1 MGKSLNGKELGKGIT
16 QSKDGRFLGRFV
28 NRFGKTECIRC
39 RNLAELRRRMD
50 EAKYKDYSKKN
61 LANHELSVDEWYKIW
76 MEIYEISIRDSTR
89 HQYDKMYN
97 KVKED
102 IGFIKMKDLNTTTIQ
117 KALNNLPSDAY
128 RKRVRSILHS
138 MFQKAVD
145 DNIID
150 RNPARKAVWNVQH
163 DAKRIKQPMTLEQ
176 EKLFVDYIYR
186 PRVKQSQLE
195 HAELMEFMLE
205 TGMRLGEA
213 TGLEWK
219 SVDFDNSM
227 IYVNTNLVTTM
238 AIEEDGTVKGRY
250 PRFHYPKTEM
260 GKRKIPM
267 TQRARELLLIEKERD
282 NAIKSLYEPKE
293 GFEDLVFVSWL
304 NTPIYDDT
312 IRRSLSKL
320 TQELRKIDP
329 NFPNVSPHI
338 LRHTFATRCVEN
350 GMNIKTLQKL
360 LGHTNFKTTMD
371 IYSHTTDD
379 VLYEEMK
386 KFEHRNEKKAISEN

>member
-163 DAKRIKQPMTLEQ
+163 L
-176 EKLFVDYIYR
+176 
-186 PRVKQSQLE
+186 S
-195 HAELMEFMLE
+195 
-205 TGMRLGEA
+205 
-213 TGLEWK
+213 
-219 SVDFDNSM
+219 
-227 IYVNTNLVTTM
+227 
-238 AIEEDGTVKGRY
+238 
-250 PRFHYPKTEM
+250 
-260 GKRKIPM
+260 
-267 TQRARELLLIEKERD
+267 LI
-282 NAIKSLYEPKE
+282 
-293 GFEDLVFVSWL
+293 
-304 NTPIYDDT
+304 
-312 IRRSLSKL
+312 
-320 TQELRKIDP
+320 
-329 NFPNVSPHI
+329 HI
-338 LRHTFATRCVEN
+338 
-350 GMNIKTLQKL
+350 
-360 LGHTNFKTTMD
+360 
-371 IYSHTTDD
+371 
-379 VLYEEMK
+379 
-386 KFEHRNEKKAISEN
+386 